1 LYDVN
6 DKGLTPCDYSFLYSS
21 EVLFESW
28 KDNPEKYEEQREMY
42 DYYPFSYE
50 YEMAPYTLWDNKRLI
65 RNMWEVTDWSQ
76 NLIRIIIRDHEIVYF
91 DAWSW

>member
-1 LYDVN
+1 MIALSRSVGCA
-6 DKGLTPCDYSFLYSS
+6 DKIIFIARPMVCANMASARLL
-21 EVLFESW
+21 
-28 KDNPEKYEEQREMY
+28 
-42 DYYPFSYE
+42 SYE